1 MQYKNYLAVYILLGK
16 NRKLLYKLLPL
27 GLINVVVDMCSLG
40 AVIPFFSIILRKE
53 DSDNIFL
60 NWTHQYFPEIK
71 SIEQTTLT
79 LYMIIAIILVFICK
93 MIFVIYFNYRLYGLS
108 SQINNDLSKRLLTN
122 YLHRDY
128 LYFIRSNSSSF
139 QNTITSEVNQF
150 VGIVQSLIII
160 FIEFLILFAILSFLI
175 YIDPLVAITLS
186 IVSIFIVFLAN
197 GYSSRLMR
205 KMGLDRQVLTASQI
219 QILNETFSL
228 FREIKLY
235 DIYTYFIEKFNI
247 VNSKIS
253 VITNKQNT
261 FQQIPRL
268 TLEVLAIVALCFM
281 VLYYLNDNRSPDFIL
296 SILAVYALAVFRVL
310 PSISRIINSLQII
323 SYSTSSIEVI
333 YDAINVDAVENLKVL
348 LIEDFKKSLVL
359 KNVSLTI
366 SGKVI
371 LSNINIEIKN
381 NSCIGFYGE
390 SGSGKSTVGN
400 ILSGLIEIGGGEII
414 LDGNILSLKKSNWKS
429 FVGYVQQD
437 YYLIDSTVLMNVALG
452 CSEESIDYLKVE
464 NSLAKAGLLPT
475 ILKMING
482 IFTPVGEKGVN
493 LSGGQ
498 RQRLAIA
505 RALYRNPKLL
515 ILDEATS
522 ALDPTS
528 RSVIIETIN
537 SLRGRV
543 TIMIISHDPELI
555 KLCDYSYVI
564 ESGRIKNEN

>member
-16 NRKLLYKLLPL
+16 NRKSLYKLLPL
-27 GLINVVVDMCSLG
+27 AIINVVVDMCSLG
-40 AVIPFFSIILRKE
+40 LVIPFFSIILRKE
-53 DSDNIFL
+53 GSNNIFL
-60 NWTHQYFPEIK
+60 NWTYQYFPEIK
-71 SIEQTTLT
+71 SIEQTSLT
-79 LYMIIAIILVFICK
+79 LYMIIAIILAFICK
-93 MIFVIYFNYRLYGLS
+93 MIFIIYFNYRLYGLS
-108 SQINNDLSKRLLTN
+108 SEINNDLSKRLFKN

-128 LYFIRSNSSSF
+128 LCFIKSNSSSF

-150 VGIVQSLIII
+150 VGIVQSLIIL
-160 FIEFLILFAILSFLI
+160 FIEFMVLFTILSFLI
-175 YIDPLVAITLS
+175 YVDPLVAITLS
-186 IVSIFIVFLAN
+186 IVSVFLVFLAN
-197 GYSSRLMR
+197 EYSSRLMK
-205 KMGLDRQVLTASQI
+205 KMGLDRQVLTASRI

-235 DIYTYFIEKFNI
+235 SIYTYFIEKFNI
-247 VNSKIS
+247 INSKIS
-253 VITNKQNT
+253 FIINKQNT
-261 FQQIPRL
+261 LQQIPRL
-268 TLEVLAIVALCFM
+268 TLEVLAIVALCLM
-281 VLYYLNDNRSPDFIL
+281 VLYYINDNRSPDFIL
-296 SILAVYALAVFRVL
+296 SMLAVYALAVFRVL
-310 PSISRIINSLQII
+310 PSISRIISSLQIV
-323 SYSTSSIEVI
+323 SYSASSVEAI
-333 YDAINVDAVENLKVL
+333 YDAIKLDNVENPKIL

-366 SGKVI
+366 AEKVI
-371 LSNINIEIKN
+371 LYNINIEIKK

-414 LDGNILSLKKSNWKS
+414 LDGNLLSLKNSNWKS

-452 CSEESIDYLKVE
+452 CSEESIDYQKVE
-464 NSLAKAGLLPT
+464 NSLEQAGLFPT
-475 ILKMING
+475 ISKMKNG

-498 RQRLAIA
+498 RQRLVIA